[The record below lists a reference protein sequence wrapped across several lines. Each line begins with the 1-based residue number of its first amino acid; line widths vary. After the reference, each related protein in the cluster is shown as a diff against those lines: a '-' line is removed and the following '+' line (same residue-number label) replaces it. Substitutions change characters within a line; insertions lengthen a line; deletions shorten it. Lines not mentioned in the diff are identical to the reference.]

1 MSHAGQRVL
10 VTGAGG
16 YIGSAL
22 AKSIAQSGPEC
33 IVLLDS
39 SEQNLFEIDRQMESL
54 FDKIYPVLGSAGD
67 RTVLDNLFTRLHPEV
82 IYHAAAF
89 KHVPLLEKNPFAAI
103 RNNAIGSYVLAQT
116 AIRHGASNL
125 ALVSTDKAVKPHS
138 IMGASKRIAELAI
151 VSLSS
156 PACRMNA
163 VRLGNVIG
171 SPGSVLPVFEKQLAH
186 GGPLTVTDP
195 ATTRWFM
202 SSCQAVDAILACG
215 TTDCEGRVLVPEL
228 GHPVLITDLARQ
240 LIGAREIPI
249 VFSGLRPGDKLTEE
263 LVSESELEEGRTNSL
278 RVIRTLKLPCA
289 DLAKSMERLA
299 DSTAANDRS
308 ALIREVRELVPGYSP
323 SQLLL

>member
-1 MSHAGQRVL
+1 M
-10 VTGAGG
+10 
-16 YIGSAL
+16 
-22 AKSIAQSGPEC
+22 
-33 IVLLDS
+33 
-39 SEQNLFEIDRQMESL
+39 
-54 FDKIYPVLGSAGD
+54 
-67 RTVLDNLFTRLHPEV
+67 
-82 IYHAAAF
+82 
-89 KHVPLLEKNPFAAI
+89 
-103 RNNAIGSYVLAQT
+103 
-116 AIRHGASNL
+116 
-125 ALVSTDKAVKPHS
+125 
-138 IMGASKRIAELAI
+138 
-151 VSLSS
+151 
-156 PACRMNA
+156 
-163 VRLGNVIG
+163 
-171 SPGSVLPVFEKQLAH
+171 
-186 GGPLTVTDP
+186 TDP